1 MWLHSQPRPL
11 PPRAA
16 RARARL
22 RRHRRR
28 RRPPPRPP
36 ARGHS
41 SPAPWARAAAAA
53 RPGTPRSSSRAC
65 GSARAE
71 PRVSLWARASM
82 RAARSQ
88 QADGHS
94 RHHAS
99 QHSLRASQKPL
110 RNGGLPRCK
119 ANVSGKGAG
128 LQRMGLGFI
137 CGAQSRQGSN
147 WLHAAPCTRCMRG
160 RGGCS
165 PGSRSSCAAAPPRW
179 RSARTRPPPGAR
191 RPVLLRLR
199 QSPRVLGAETKWLHL
214 HTAHSSWRTAGVTAD
229 LHQRAARHASPCIW
243 PWAGQ

>member
-1 MWLHSQPRPL
+1 MRLCAGGATRFTLGTRLHARRPL
-11 PPRAA
+11 AA
-16 RARARL
+16 GRWPQ
-22 RRHRRR
+22 
-28 RRPPPRPP
+28 PPP
-36 ARGHS
+36 
-41 SPAPWARAAAAA
+41 
-53 RPGTPRSSSRAC
+53 C
-65 GSARAE
+65 LSALSQ
-71 PRVSLWARASM
+71 SLS
-82 RAARSQ
+82 
-88 QADGHS
+88 
-94 RHHAS
+94 
-99 QHSLRASQKPL
+99 KPL
-110 RNGGLPRCK
+110 TNGGLPRCK

-191 RPVLLRLR
+191 RPALLRLR
-199 QSPRVLGAETKWLHL
+199 QSPRALGAETKWLHL